1 MTSWIRTAAIL
12 TAVAGSLAFSASAN
26 ETVRAA
32 CEADAARGNYNCDCV
47 DTKFAA
53 ASAGLSGTQQT
64 ALADLYANTFGDT
77 DAAMRFATVSP
88 EVMISLPLDSVGETV
103 ETCLA
108 TNFEE
113 TIAAGEAELADEMAR
128 ADALQEAENQ
138 RIAAI
143 PTAPPPPEVTD
154 PDSTNPLAGQAGTRA
169 ATEFRD
175 LIIADCMSFGN
186 TAGYCGCHAD
196 EAAKLMT
203 PERRR
208 AYFVSSKVGLRAT
221 DGEISWDD
229 VDQVTAAELG
239 TTVDQVEIYRAQWN
253 QMVQSEPY
261 LDISYACEAYR

>member
-1 MTSWIRTAAIL
+1 MSSWIRKVAVVAL
-12 TAVAGSLAFSASAN
+12 TASSMVFSASAN

-32 CEADAARGNYNCDCV
+32 CEADAAGGNYNCDCV
-47 DTKFAA
+47 DNHLAS
-53 ASAGLSGTQQT
+53 ASAGLSGAQQT
-64 ALADLYANTFGDT
+64 ALADLFANTMGDK
-77 DAAMRFATVSP
+77 DAAMRFAAVSP
-88 EVMISLPLDSVGETV
+88 EVMISLPLDAVGETV
-103 ETCLA
+103 EACMSDRYDEVIAEAEAGAAEQQAEADTL
-108 TNFEE
+108 
-113 TIAAGEAELADEMAR
+113 IAA
-128 ADALQEAENQ
+128 ENE

-186 TAGYCGCHAD
+186 PAGYCGCHAD

-203 PERRR
+203 PERRE

-221 DGEISWDD
+221 DGEISWDE

-239 TTVDQVEIYRAQWN
+239 TTEQKVRDYRAQWN
-253 QMVQSEPY
+253 HMVQSQPY
-261 LDISYACEAYR
+261 LDISYACETYR